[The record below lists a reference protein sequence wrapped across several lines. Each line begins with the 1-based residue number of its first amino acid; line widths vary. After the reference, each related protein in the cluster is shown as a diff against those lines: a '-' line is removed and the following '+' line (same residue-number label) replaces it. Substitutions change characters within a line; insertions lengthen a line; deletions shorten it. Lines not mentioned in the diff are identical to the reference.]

1 MHWQNG
7 SDGFNAFV
15 IKGLDL
21 GKTAIHF
28 AQLADRAHLL
38 FDKEQAELTRMAL
51 KRQAGF
57 SSGRWC
63 AHQAQ
68 AQLALTP
75 QAVGRAKRAPVW
87 PDGVHGS
94 ITHTERIAAAVV
106 SLDRHVGIDLER
118 LNRLHEGLYKT
129 LFTENEKAALSHAGQ
144 HADSIMFSA
153 KESGYKAV
161 YPLGHQFIGFHEAEI
176 SLNQNE
182 QTFSIRYLG
191 DHKPNEALNRGQGYW
206 QIADAHVLTLFVI
219 D

>member
-7 SDGFNAFV
+7 SDGFDAFV
-15 IKGLDL
+15 IEGLEL

-28 AQLADRAHLL
+28 AQLADRGDQL
-38 FDKEQAELTRMAL
+38 FDEERAELARMAP
-51 KRQAGF
+51 RRHAGF

-75 QAVGRAKRAPVW
+75 QPVGRVKRVPLW
-87 PDGVHGS
+87 PDDVHGS
-94 ITHTERIAAAVV
+94 ITHTEKIAAAVV
-106 SLDRHVGIDLER
+106 SLERHMGIDLEQ
-118 LNRLHEGLYKT
+118 LGRLHEGLYKT
-129 LFTENEKAALSHAGQ
+129 LFTENEKAALSQSGE

-153 KESGYKAV
+153 KESGYKAI
-161 YPLGHQFIGFHEAEI
+161 YPLGQQFIGFHEAEI
-176 SLNQNE
+176 SLNQN
-182 QTFSIRYLG
+182 QRTFSIRYLG
-191 DHKPNEALNRGQGYW
+191 DHKPNEALNNGQGYW